1 MALPSFDP
9 ARKFD
14 PDRPQDDWTQMRAR
28 LSVAKNDSRKHET
41 GAHSGRL
48 IIGCI
53 VFVVVALTLV
63 GIASRGRNRL
73 YGWWND
79 LARVA
84 QEYTSPES
92 AREQVSKKTAEKR
105 NSKEHSAKKTATQKP
120 ALPLDEPSRSAAPPQ
135 MSPFAEVI
143 DTTNRHYLV
152 RYRPSPVVP
161 LPGEQLPPDGVKA
174 AGGTS
179 TQATPLPRNA
189 TSFDSAGHVTTV
201 NLRAYAPGSAGV
213 VVLQGLV
220 GEDGRVKDMQ
230 IVSGPPEL
238 AAPAAEAARRWRYV
252 PEYYNGR
259 PRERLVQITVDFT
272 VLLNQ

>member
-28 LSVAKNDSRKHET
+28 LSVARNDSRKHET

-48 IIGCI
+48 IIGSI
-53 VFVVVALTLV
+53 VFVIVALTIV
-63 GIASRGRNRL
+63 GIASRERNRL
-73 YGWWND
+73 YGWWTN
-79 LARVA
+79 LSRFA

-92 AREQVSKKTAEKR
+92 ARGQVSRKTAEKR
-105 NSKEHSAKKTATQKP
+105 NSKEHSAKKSVTQKP
-120 ALPLDEPSRSAAPPQ
+120 ALPLDAPSRSAAHQQ

-161 LPGEQLPPDGVKA
+161 LPGEQLPPDAASA
-174 AGGTS
+174 AGGAP
-179 TQATPLPRNA
+179 TQAAPLPQN
-189 TSFDSAGHVTTV
+189 TGGFDSPGQVTSV